1 MLISY
6 FKEKYKTL
14 EYQKYL
20 KRVKAPDT
28 PFHQVQSEPYPQSP
42 NFYSSKP
49 DSRSPYGRSP
59 YGKAERQYSPGQ
71 NKQEYNIKQDIYG
84 SKDNYAKYERFRDG
98 YQKEYGVKNEVS
110 YGVKSERSPRREFYD
125 RKRSRDYGDEK
136 YE

>member
-28 PFHQVQSEPYPQSP
+28 PFQQLQSEPYPQSP

-49 DSRSPYGRSP
+49 DNRSPYGRSP
-59 YGKAERQYSPGQ
+59 YGKPER
-71 NKQEYNIKQDIYG
+71 
-84 SKDNYAKYERFRDG
+84 
-98 YQKEYGVKNEVS
+98 
-110 YGVKSERSPRREFYD
+110 
-125 RKRSRDYGDEK
+125 
-136 YE
+136 